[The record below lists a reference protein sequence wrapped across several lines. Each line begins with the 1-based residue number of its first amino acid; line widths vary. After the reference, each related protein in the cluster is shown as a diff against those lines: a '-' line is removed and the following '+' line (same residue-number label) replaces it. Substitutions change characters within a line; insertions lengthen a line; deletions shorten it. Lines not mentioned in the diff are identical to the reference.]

1 MHTTAG
7 CMLVNNGKPNWAMLD
22 RLCFFF
28 ILPYRAKRGRSSVCL
43 NKPGFW
49 SSVTRGPDGGTISTS
64 ARNRADLTIS
74 RSAGTSNHSYLVS
87 VSDSAENPNQI
98 SLDQLRSDQITPE
111 QTRSDQ
117 LEPHWPCKPH
127 RTESFHNPQTSQQCG
142 RWVNQWTLVA
152 CKGGLA
158 NIVTT
163 WCGSRKRCAR
173 HMKHHDGADRDTRG
187 LKKQERSWR
196 TYSCASFDQHMGD
209 HSSRKLLSK
218 NAATS

>member
-1 MHTTAG
+1 MHARKRWKTELRNAWST
-7 CMLVNNGKPNWAMLD
+7 L
-22 RLCFFF
+22 FFLYAHTGQSGEDHPCAR
-28 ILPYRAKRGRSSVCL
+28 I
-43 NKPGFW
+43 NQGFW

-64 ARNRADLTIS
+64 ARNRADLAIL

-98 SLDQLRSDQITPE
+98 SSDQLRSDQITPE

-117 LEPHWPCKPH
+117 PELHRPCEPH
-127 RTESFHNPQTSQQCG
+127 RTEPFHSLQTSQQCG

-163 WCGSRKRCAR
+163 WCGSRKRRAR
-173 HMKHHDGADRDTRG
+173 HMKHHDGADRHTRG

-196 TYSCASFDQHMGD
+196 TYTL
-209 HSSRKLLSK
+209 R
-218 NAATS
+218 